1 MSEVEAA
8 FSAFSVSS
16 STSMSSSILSSK
28 PRLLKP
34 ENQDFEYISKLINQ
48 SCGSTLNIH
57 QVVLNSGS
65 LLHKRGFVDFQ
76 FGTTVYT
83 GPIPYTKHDRS
94 RGMTLE
100 LAINLIL
107 FQKVS
112 SLNSTVRL
120 KFIPV
125 KKYDMEIGVI

>member
-34 ENQDFEYISKLINQ
+34 ESQNFEFISKLINQ

-57 QVVLNSGS
+57 QVVLKSGS
-65 LLHKRGFVDFQ
+65 LLHKRGSVDSQ
-76 FGTTVYT
+76 
-83 GPIPYTKHDRS
+83 
-94 RGMTLE
+94 L
-100 LAINLIL
+100 
-107 FQKVS
+107 
-112 SLNSTVRL
+112 STVKDCFKLDQRIISQ
-120 KFIPV
+120 KN
-125 KKYDMEIGVI
+125 